1 MASLWVTS
9 AEYQAAM
16 RQLFSV
22 ARERLDAALAD
33 RQWTALPSASDASK
47 LPPAIILDSDE
58 TIFDNLGFE
67 GQMIASGKMYDDAA
81 WNEWIRKRSAKAI
94 PGAVEF
100 VQYAQSRGVT
110 PFFITNRT
118 NLQEADTRGNLENL
132 GVSLA
137 TSEDTVLT
145 KNERPEWSS
154 SDKSSRRESVAATHR
169 VLLLFGDDL
178 NDFVFA
184 SGKAPE
190 TRAALVRETADRWG
204 RQWFLV
210 PNAMYG
216 SWAKAATGKLASDC
230 AEQQKMIELLAP

>member
-1 MASLWVTS
+1 VTS

-16 RQLFSV
+16 KQLFSV

-33 RQWTALPSASDASK
+33 RQWTALASSTDVSN
-47 LPPAIILDSDE
+47 LPTAIILDSDE
-58 TIFDNLGFE
+58 TIFDNVAFE
-67 GQMIASGKMYDDAA
+67 GQMIARGKVYDDAA
-81 WNEWIRKRSAKAI
+81 WKEWITKRAAKAI

-100 VQYAQSRGVT
+100 VHYAQSRGVT

-118 NLQEADTRGNLENL
+118 AAQEADTRGNLEKI
-132 GVSLA
+132 GVTLSS
-137 TSEDTVLT
+137 SEDTVLT
-145 KNERPEWSS
+145 KGERPEWSS

-178 NDFVFA
+178 NDFVNA
-184 SGKAPE
+184 NGKTPDV
-190 TRAALVRETADRWG
+190 RAGLVRDSSERWG

-216 SWAKAATGKLASDC
+216 SWAKAATGKLDGEC
-230 AEQQKMIELLAP
+230 AEYQKMIELLAP